1 MLEDANPN
9 LILTQECLLD
19 RLPLTQAC
27 IVALDRDWSDIAKLA
42 TTNPDPYS
50 FGLNPTHLAYVIYTS
65 GSTGNPKG
73 VEIEHGNVIRLFSA
87 TEAWFRFNTNDIWS
101 LFHSYAFDFSVWE
114 IWGALLYGGRLVVVP
129 YLTTRSPD
137 AFYQLVCRQGITI
150 LNQTPSAF
158 VYFVAAQEVCSG
170 IHKLRLVIFG
180 GEKLEMFHLKPW
192 YAQNR
197 GQRTQLVNMYGIT
210 ETTVHVTYR
219 LLQESDAELRT
230 SPIGSPIPDLQ
241 VYILDTHGQ
250 PVPIGVAGELHI
262 SGAGVARGYLDR
274 PDLTAERFLADPFSE
289 KPNARMYKTGDVG
302 RWLPGGNIEFLGRND
317 HQVKIRGFRIELGEI
332 ENILSQHSAIRET
345 VVIAL
350 EDGKDTRL
358 IAYYVSE
365 NILAAEEL
373 RSYLKASLPDYMTP
387 AAYVHLESLPF
398 DA

>member
-1 MLEDANPN
+1 M
-9 LILTQECLLD
+9 
-19 RLPLTQAC
+19 
-27 IVALDRDWSDIAKLA
+27 
-42 TTNPDPYS
+42 
-50 FGLNPTHLAYVIYTS
+50 
-65 GSTGNPKG
+65 
-73 VEIEHGNVIRLFSA
+73 
-87 TEAWFRFNTNDIWS
+87 
-101 LFHSYAFDFSVWE
+101 
-114 IWGALLYGGRLVVVP
+114 VP

-250 PVPIGVAGELHI
+250 PVPIGVAGELHM
-262 SGAGVARGYLDR
+262 SGAGVARGYLNR

-387 AAYVHLESLPF
+387 AAYVHLESLPLTPNGKL
-398 DA
+398 DRKTLPVPTGEASRLMTTSSARRNRAGVSQHLV